1 MLTQIPLTGFGFLD
15 ETYVFRKNVIITSY
29 STVVSEWSAIQE
41 SDDDEEDKGKGKKGK
56 AKSGKGGVLFEG
68 GEFKFHRS
76 GSCVSFSLSFVLSS

>member
-1 MLTQIPLTGFGFLD
+1 M
-15 ETYVFRKNVIITSY
+15 VITSY

-41 SDDDEEDKGKGKKGK
+41 SDDDEDDKGKGKGKGK

-76 GSCVSFSLSFVLSS
+76 EQCFTFFSLFLKYCY